1 MSDNT
6 NSLLLGLF
14 LKYDFWESNHLLI
27 GDQYFQD
34 ESKRIYSII
43 SEAHSKY
50 KRDLTINEVE
60 ALLMAKNP
68 LLTAAQKSLYINLLR
83 DIRPVIGSDVAEE
96 VIKAS
101 FREHVGETIAQ
112 LGMNLIE
119 GNETDLSKVKEL
131 VEKYEGG
138 FIPDKE
144 LEILSNE
151 FEDILEYAND
161 KLPWKFNLAGLNRL
175 IPGIGPGNFGIMFAL
190 VESGKSAFNISICF
204 GPDGFAEQ
212 GARVL
217 YVANEEPAEATR
229 FRAVMSNTGFS
240 EERLLQNKHA
250 ARDMWRR
257 IKDNVLFHETT
268 EIRQLEALVKKYKP
282 DIVVVDQMDKLNI
295 NGSFARDDLKLS
307 EIYRRGRE
315 IAKKNHCSVIAVTQ
329 ADASADGRTSL
340 RFTQMSGSKIGKP
353 AEADYVLGLGK
364 ESTENGSDN
373 FLRYLTVSK
382 NKIGGKHGRCIIT
395 IQPEVSRYRD

>member
-1 MSDNT
+1 
-6 NSLLLGLF
+6 
-14 LKYDFWESNHLLI
+14 
-27 GDQYFQD
+27 
-34 ESKRIYSII
+34 
-43 SEAHSKY
+43 
-50 KRDLTINEVE
+50 
-60 ALLMAKNP
+60 
-68 LLTAAQKSLYINLLR
+68 
-83 DIRPVIGSDVAEE
+83 
-96 VIKAS
+96 
-101 FREHVGETIAQ
+101 
-112 LGMNLIE
+112 
-119 GNETDLSKVKEL
+119 
-131 VEKYEGG
+131 
-138 FIPDKE
+138 
-144 LEILSNE
+144 
-151 FEDILEYAND
+151 
-161 KLPWKFNLAGLNRL
+161 
-175 IPGIGPGNFGIMFAL
+175 MFAL

-250 ARDMWRR
+250 ARDVWRR

>member
-1 MSDNT
+1 
-6 NSLLLGLF
+6 
-14 LKYDFWESNHLLI
+14 
-27 GDQYFQD
+27 
-34 ESKRIYSII
+34 
-43 SEAHSKY
+43 
-50 KRDLTINEVE
+50 
-60 ALLMAKNP
+60 
-68 LLTAAQKSLYINLLR
+68 
-83 DIRPVIGSDVAEE
+83 
-96 VIKAS
+96 
-101 FREHVGETIAQ
+101 
-112 LGMNLIE
+112 
-119 GNETDLSKVKEL
+119 
-131 VEKYEGG
+131 
-138 FIPDKE
+138 
-144 LEILSNE
+144 
-151 FEDILEYAND
+151 
-161 KLPWKFNLAGLNRL
+161 
-175 IPGIGPGNFGIMFAL
+175 
-190 VESGKSAFNISICF
+190 
-204 GPDGFAEQ
+204 
-212 GARVL
+212 L

-257 IKDNVLFHETT
+257 VKDNVLFHETT

-315 IAKKNHCSVIAVTQ
+315 IAKKNQCSFIAVTQ

>member
-1 MSDNT
+1 M
-6 NSLLLGLF
+6 F
-14 LKYDFWESNHLLI
+14 LKNDFWESNRLLI
-27 GDQYFQD
+27 GDQYFQG
-34 ESKRIYSII
+34 ESKRIYSVI
-43 SEAHSKY
+43 SEAHQKY

-60 ALLMAKNP
+60 ALLMAKYP
-68 LLTAAQKSLYINLLR
+68 LLTAAQKALHIAVLK
-83 DIRPVIGSDVAEE
+83 DIKPVIGGDVAEE
-96 VIKAS
+96 VIRAS
-101 FREHVGETIAQ
+101 FREHIGETIAQ
-112 LGMNLIE
+112 LGMSLIE
-119 GNETDLSKVKEL
+119 GNDTDLSRVKEL
-131 VEKYEGG
+131 VDKYEGG
-138 FIPDKE
+138 FIPDRE
-144 LEILSNE
+144 LDVLSNE

-229 FRAVMSNTGFS
+229 FRAVMANTGFS

-315 IAKKNHCSVIAVTQ
+315 IAKKNQCSFIAVTQ

-364 ESTENGSDN
+364 EATENGSDN

-382 NKIGGKHGRCIIT
+382 NKIGGKHGRCIVT